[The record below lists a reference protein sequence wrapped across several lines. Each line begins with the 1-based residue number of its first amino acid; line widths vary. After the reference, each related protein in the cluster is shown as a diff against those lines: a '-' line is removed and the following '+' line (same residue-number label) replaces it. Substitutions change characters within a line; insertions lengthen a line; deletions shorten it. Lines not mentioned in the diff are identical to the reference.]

1 MKEETKI
8 AKVWH
13 IYRNELKCSNKKVVL
28 ATYNNVEIAT
38 LKEERDY
45 DVQEFLIKDKNNE
58 YIFLF
63 LFNFIINFFYSI

>member
-38 LKEERDY
+38 LKEERDHRT
-45 DVQEFLIKDKNNE
+45 L
-58 YIFLF
+58 
-63 LFNFIINFFYSI
+63 